1 MNKNVHIH
9 KLTEDEAKE
18 LLNHLA
24 GAEAVI
30 HGPAKAGK
38 ERVAKD
44 FLKFLDSLGTD
55 NTRADAKTDA
65 KADTD
70 ADTDAGKADDADKN
84 DDNNVAAL
92 EGFLASIFGDDDDGA
107 AETDDET
114 ANDDDTCDGN
124 CEACEKFI
132 DSAAGTLHDAGLTDD
147 DIAEV
152 FRRNLAAKP
161 HDDDVEEFVV
171 PFTWSML
178 GFAKIPAH
186 SFDEA
191 CDILDDSI
199 QMRSEPGD
207 KGTVI
212 RNSISALRDKD
223 LAAIADMRGI
233 DTFDAYDNE
242 DGD

>member
-18 LLNHLA
+18 LLNRLA

-44 FLKFLDSLGTD
+44 FLKFLDALGTD
-55 NTRADAKTDA
+55 NTRADAKADA
-65 KADTD
+65 K